1 MTAGPAPNGRPPN
14 GQTLSGQIPDVPRAP
29 EGARRSEAA
38 RPASGTR
45 PPDGPPPADRL
56 RRDLALLGSLI
67 PPGARVLDLGCG
79 HGSLLRHLQ
88 AERGCVVQGVESDD
102 QSVLTAIR
110 RGVPVI
116 ELDIDHELN
125 NFDDRAY
132 DVVVLSRTVQAV
144 RRPAEVLRQMARIAP
159 RIIVSMPN
167 FAHWRNGLRLL
178 SGHAPVSKDLPH
190 AWHDSPNVHFG
201 SLADLEELFDRLGL
215 TVERCIP
222 LDPAGRRARSPLGLR
237 NWLAAAALYELTGPA
252 AAGPATRPSAPFP
265 GRCGD
270 GFPSGGPG

>member
-1 MTAGPAPNGRPPN
+1 MTADPSAAGPAP
-14 GQTLSGQIPDVPRAP
+14 D
-29 EGARRSEAA
+29 GARLPDES
-38 RPASGTR
+38 RPADGRLSPDGSQAPDLSR
-45 PPDGPPPADRL
+45 PPDGARPTDRL

-88 AERGCVVQGVESDD
+88 AERGCVVQGVEIDD

-125 NFDDRAY
+125 NFDDQAY
-132 DVVVLSRTVQAV
+132 DVVVLSKTVQAV

-159 RIIVSMPN
+159 RSIVSMPN

-178 SGHAPVSKDLPH
+178 AGHAPVSKDLPY

-201 SLADLEELFDRLGL
+201 SLADLEELFAGLGL
-215 TVERCIP
+215 KVERCIP
-222 LDPAGRRARSPLGLR
+222 LDPAGRRARCPLGLR
-237 NWLAAAALYELTGPA
+237 NWLASAALYELSGPPATAALARPTPA
-252 AAGPATRPSAPFP
+252 A
-265 GRCGD
+265 
-270 GFPSGGPG
+270 